1 MKSKEELVTE
11 NMRLAPY
18 CVRRFMSRY
27 RIPAVLGL
35 DTEDLISEAFLA
47 LCRAAELWDPGRGM
61 FSTYAVAAIHNWLFN
76 VCKLDR
82 LDTTTTGTG
91 DETDSSAIS
100 GTPERREGT
109 RRRSMVEMISLDMP
123 VGDSE
128 DERLMDLLPD
138 TRPSPEEEVF
148 NRRMASELHS
158 AVEELP
164 ERDREV
170 IMGLLRGE
178 NPADMARAFG
188 CSRQRIEQIQSR
200 AYRRLRRRLVSL
212 YEPLEPVALR

>member
-27 RIPAVLGL
+27 RIPAALGL
-35 DTEDLISEAFLA
+35 DVEDLISEAFLA

-82 LDTTTTGTG
+82 LDTSTTETG
-91 DETDSSAIS
+91 DETEDSAAAGSQ
-100 GTPERREGT
+100 ERREH
-109 RRRSMVEMISLDMP
+109 RRRSLIELVSLDMP
-123 VGDSE
+123 VGESE

-138 TRPSPEEEVF
+138 TRPQPEEEVL
-148 NRRMASELHS
+148 NRRMASELHA
-158 AVEELP
+158 AVGELP
-164 ERDREV
+164 ERDRQV

-212 YEPLEPVALR
+212 YDPLEPAALR

>member
-27 RIPAVLGL
+27 RIPAALGL
-35 DTEDLISEAFLA
+35 DMDDLVSEAFLA
-47 LCRAAELWDPGRGM
+47 LCRAAELWDPSRGM

-82 LDTTTTGTG
+82 LDTQAEAE
-91 DETDSSAIS
+91 DETGSES
-100 GTPERREGT
+100 TPESADRREP
-109 RRRSMVEMISLDMP
+109 RRRSSLLDTVSLDMP

-138 TRPSPEEEVF
+138 TRPLPEEEVL
-148 NRRMASELHS
+148 NRKMASELHL
-158 AVEELP
+158 AVDELP

-170 IMGLLRGE
+170 IRGLLRGE
-178 NPADMARAFG
+178 NPADMARSFG

-200 AYRRLRRRLVSL
+200 AYRRLRRRLLSL
-212 YEPLEPVALR
+212 YEPLEPAGIR

>member
-1 MKSKEELVTE
+1 MKSREELVTE

-18 CVRRFMSRY
+18 CVRRFLSRY
-27 RIPAVLGL
+27 RVPAALGL
-35 DTEDLISEAFLA
+35 DTDDLISEAFLA
-47 LCRAAELWDPGRGM
+47 LCRAAELWDPSRGM

-82 LDTTTTGTG
+82 LDTTTDTGEETG
-91 DETDSSAIS
+91 SAEAA
-100 GTPERREGT
+100 GEDDRREP
-109 RRRSMVEMISLDMP
+109 RRRTSLVEMVSLDMP
-123 VGDSE
+123 VGESE

-138 TRPSPEEEVF
+138 TRPLPEEEVL
-148 NRRMASELHS
+148 NRRMATELHI

-164 ERDREV
+164 ERDRQV
-170 IMGLLRGE
+170 IRGLLRGE

-200 AYRRLRRRLVSL
+200 AYRRLRRRLLSV
-212 YEPLEPVALR
+212 YEPLEPAGMR

>member
-47 LCRAAELWDPGRGM
+47 LCRAAELWDPSRGM

-82 LDTTTTGTG
+82 LDATPAESS
-91 DETDSSAIS
+91 DETDAATS
-100 GTPERREGT
+100 GPPERREGT
-109 RRRSMVEMISLDMP
+109 RRRSMVEMVSLDMP

-148 NRRMASELHS
+148 NRRMASELHT

-200 AYRRLRRRLVSL
+200 AYRRLRRRLVGL

>member
-27 RIPAVLGL
+27 RIPATLGL
-35 DTEDLISEAFLA
+35 DADDLISEAFLA
-47 LCRAAELWDPGRGM
+47 LCRAAELWDPSRGM
-61 FSTYAVAAIHNWLFN
+61 FSTYAMAAMHNWLFN

-82 LDTTTTGTG
+82 QDTPAEADAEGAAP
-91 DETDSSAIS
+91 TDD
-100 GTPERREGT
+100 TERREV
-109 RRRSMVEMISLDMP
+109 RRRSSRVELVSLDMP

-128 DERLMDLLPD
+128 DERLMDMLPD
-138 TRPSPEEEVF
+138 TRPLPEEEVL
-148 NRRMASELHS
+148 NRRMASELHI

-164 ERDREV
+164 ERDRDV
-170 IMGLLRGE
+170 IRGLLSGH
-178 NPADMARAFG
+178 NPADLARQFG

-200 AYRRLRRRLVSL
+200 AYRRLRRRLLSL
-212 YEPLEPVALR
+212 YEPLEPAGMR